1 MWIGPVL
8 IPKAVEH
15 VIAELSKLPG
25 IGRRSAER
33 LAFDLLNRAPE
44 RPAALADALA
54 RLAEGIAPCTTCFF
68 YAEDGVCPI
77 CSDPRRDGH
86 LICVVETPMDV
97 TAFDRVGGMRP
108 LFHVLGGRLS
118 PLKGITP
125 DDLHIDAL
133 VDRLR
138 EGVEEVI
145 LATSPTVEGE
155 ATALY
160 LASVIGPLGVRMTR
174 IGRGIPMGGSLE
186 HADSETLRLSLET
199 RRTFSS

>member
-1 MWIGPVL
+1 L

-77 CSDPRRDGH
+77 CSDPRRDAQ
-86 LICVVETPMDV
+86 LLCVVETPMDV

-133 VDRLR
+133 LDRIR
-138 EGVEEVI
+138 EGIEEVI

-160 LASVIGPLGVRMTR
+160 LASVIGPLGARMTR

-186 HADSETLRLSLET
+186 HADAETLRLSLET
-199 RRTFSS
+199 RRAFSS

>member
-1 MWIGPVL
+1 M

-44 RPAALADALA
+44 RPAALADALH
-54 RLAEGIAPCTTCFF
+54 RLAEGIAPCSTCFF

-77 CSDPRRDGH
+77 CTDPRRDAH

-125 DDLHIDAL
+125 DDLHVDAL
-133 VDRLR
+133 LNRIR
-138 EGVEEVI
+138 EGIEEVI

-160 LASVIGPLGVRMTR
+160 LASVIGPLGARMTR

-186 HADSETLRLSLET
+186 HADAETLRLSLET
-199 RRTFSS
+199 RRTFSP